1 MRPIVEAI
9 PKGTFPAKD
18 DTYSS
23 IISSFMECNEEIFS
37 ANYDIKFSGSTC
49 VTVMIYGNK
58 VITANV
64 GDSRAILVS
73 HGQEGKLNVTF
84 RTLLQIDFERS
95 QTRPRRRGRTN
106 PN

>member
-9 PKGTFPAKD
+9 PKGTFPARD

-73 HGQEGKLNVTF
+73 HGQEGKLQVT
-84 RTLLQIDFERS
+84 LGLYCK
-95 QTRPRRRGRTN
+95 
-106 PN
+106 